1 MKMNVQFFAEART
14 NMVSLLDIGS
24 LNGGATPNIV
34 VLGNGFTEIT
44 EDWGPDVSSTQ
55 YINMDAKSSTVK
67 GYALSIKASREYIAD
82 AVQTAMDTLFSTL
95 PTGSKCETFYY
106 RFLKSNTTTTSGST
120 TGPCIKVPVTVA
132 PSSLG
137 GSGGDVLVSE
147 LQISGNG
154 NVIPGKITI
163 SSTGTYTFAATV

>member
-1 MKMNVQFFAEART
+1 MAEART

-34 VLGNGFTEIT
+34 VRGNGFTEIA

-55 YINMDAKSSTVK
+55 YVNMDAKSSTVK

-137 GSGGDVLVSE
+137 GSGGDALVSE

-163 SSTGTYTFAATV
+163 SSTGTYTFVATV